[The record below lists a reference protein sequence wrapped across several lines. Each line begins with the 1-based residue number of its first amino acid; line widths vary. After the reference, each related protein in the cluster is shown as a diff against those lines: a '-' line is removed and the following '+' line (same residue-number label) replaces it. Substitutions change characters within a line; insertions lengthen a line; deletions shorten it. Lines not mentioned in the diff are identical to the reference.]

1 MLESLT
7 PDIFIGIESKLDA
20 SVTTNE
26 FLPPSYSIQR
36 LDRNLNGG
44 GIFIAA
50 KMDIITEPLDHSKK
64 CELTW
69 TKLTLQSGKAI
80 IIGAFYRPPN
90 SALQVIQDLYDE
102 ITNIKQRF
110 RNATILIGGD
120 FNLPGIDWSTQTH
133 RIGSPN
139 KQDCELFLDML
150 MSESLEQLNREPTR
164 GSNILDLCIS
174 SEPELV
180 HSCTTGPGI
189 SDHEHL
195 LIIRCKCK
203 VRQNKKKSRH
213 VHLYKKANWENART
227 QLKIAWEFFFNQT
240 PEHNSVDTNWAYFKD
255 TIRATIDK
263 CVPSKNTSG
272 KYRPPWFT
280 SEINRL
286 IRKRQRSYNKAK
298 KSSKEADWTRFV
310 NIRKETQTKL
320 RKAHQ
325 EYVNKLISDENC
337 NTKDMWRYLK
347 GLRKDSCGVSTL
359 VANGT
364 SAHTPHDKA
373 QMLNKQFSS
382 VFTKE
387 DLRTSP
393 IIPKRNIPKMP
404 PVKVTEKGVLNLLQK
419 LNTRKA
425 CGSDGIPAIF
435 LKSCARELCTPLA
448 FIIQQ
453 TINLKA
459 VPNDW
464 REAMITP
471 IFKKGD
477 RTSPGNYRPVSL
489 TSICCKIAEHIIVSQ
504 TMAHLEKHHLLSEN
518 QHGFR
523 RKRSCET
530 QLMLTTHDFAQALNR
545 RSQIDVAVL
554 DFEKAFD
561 KVAHQRLIRKLYHLN
576 IDYDV
581 VGWIASFLFKR
592 VQRVVVDGDVSDY
605 APVQSGVPQGTVVG
619 PMLFLIFIDDIK
631 DGITSTTR
639 LFADDCLI
647 YREIT
652 SREDAQELQN
662 DIHKLHNW
670 SRQWQMNFNI
680 KKCNIMTI
688 TNARKNVIKYKYF
701 MNGEP
706 MERTDKIDYLGVKI
720 TNKLTWDVHINGI
733 CGSAKRVLGFLRR
746 TLHHTSKDIRLKAYQ
761 TMVRPK
767 VEYASAIWDPHLSNC
782 IEKLE
787 MVQKAGAR
795 FVLNKRHRRTATQE
809 SVTQMVRDLQWDT
822 LESRRKKSRL
832 VLLYKTIKQQVAIP
846 AKYHPVPKISN
857 YDIRGNPD
865 QFTAHQPNV
874 NAYKYAFI
882 PRTIED
888 WNELSPEATQAKTLE
903 AFKLSLSKN
912 T

>member
-1 MLESLT
+1 M
-7 PDIFIGIESKLDA
+7 
-20 SVTTNE
+20 
-26 FLPPSYSIQR
+26 
-36 LDRNLNGG
+36 
-44 GIFIAA
+44 
-50 KMDIITEPLDHSKK
+50 
-64 CELTW
+64 
-69 TKLTLQSGKAI
+69 
-80 IIGAFYRPPN
+80 
-90 SALQVIQDLYDE
+90 
-102 ITNIKQRF
+102 
-110 RNATILIGGD
+110 
-120 FNLPGIDWSTQTH
+120 
-133 RIGSPN
+133 
-139 KQDCELFLDML
+139 
-150 MSESLEQLNREPTR
+150 
-164 GSNILDLCIS
+164 
-174 SEPELV
+174 
-180 HSCTTGPGI
+180 
-189 SDHEHL
+189 
-195 LIIRCKCK
+195 
-203 VRQNKKKSRH
+203 
-213 VHLYKKANWENART
+213 
-227 QLKIAWEFFFNQT
+227 
-240 PEHNSVDTNWAYFKD
+240 
-255 TIRATIDK
+255 
-263 CVPSKNTSG
+263 
-272 KYRPPWFT
+272 
-280 SEINRL
+280 
-286 IRKRQRSYNKAK
+286 
-298 KSSKEADWTRFV
+298 

-325 EYVNKLISDENC
+325 EYVNKLISDDNC

-576 IDYDV
+576 IDFDV

-619 PMLFLIFIDDIK
+619 PMLFLIFIDDIR
-631 DGITSTTR
+631 DGISSTTR

-652 SREDAQELQN
+652 SREDAQKLED

-688 TNARKNVIKYKYF
+688 TNARKKTG
-701 MNGEP
+701 M
-706 MERTDKIDYLGVKI
+706 
-720 TNKLTWDVHINGI
+720 I
-733 CGSAKRVLGFLRR
+733 CPQRQHRLRH
-746 TLHHTSKDIRLKAYQ
+746 L
-761 TMVRPK
+761 RP
-767 VEYASAIWDPHLSNC
+767 SSCHS
-782 IEKLE
+782 
-787 MVQKAGAR
+787 
-795 FVLNKRHRRTATQE
+795 
-809 SVTQMVRDLQWDT
+809 
-822 LESRRKKSRL
+822 
-832 VLLYKTIKQQVAIP
+832 
-846 AKYHPVPKISN
+846 
-857 YDIRGNPD
+857 
-865 QFTAHQPNV
+865 
-874 NAYKYAFI
+874 
-882 PRTIED
+882 
-888 WNELSPEATQAKTLE
+888 AKTLNDYGVV
-903 AFKLSLSKN
+903 KLKGYYYQGSFYERM
-912 T
+912 